1 MSKSRKRR
9 TKKSARQPSGRALPV
24 GFPVLFAVDDAE
36 LRGDALGALRLM
48 EEHWGDGKFW
58 APWRVRRLLQLAV
71 FRSDLPGWAT
81 SRWILAQALQHLDRH
96 QGPVSRTRR
105 RRALEVAVEL
115 RGGPQAFAGMD
126 ARDVQCRV
134 MDHDWVHRQL
144 YLYELGG
151 LTHFLDRAAP
161 ADLLA
166 GADRIREWAAS
177 PLGGYRLVRRGPAA
191 ITWEDLAT
199 GQEIATV
206 NIGSAALV
214 MPGECVLARAVPIED
229 GRILEGAPL
238 LVPEE
243 VATAVAHDPSG
254 WVDVLRAAPP
264 GTTDPELSACGD
276 LHGVLTD
283 MPVHIWQLA
292 VYEWAGLLDG
302 QTLPTEDQQIEAV
315 VQLARSVLD
324 DPDAPDFTSP
334 DAVDP
339 WGCLGAALVTPPFLG
354 SLGEGI
360 RPADRVVFARL
371 ADLLAEPAAG
381 VCRELG
387 LDLGDAA

>member
-9 TKKSARQPSGRALPV
+9 TKRSVPPSSGRDLPG
-24 GFPVLFAVDDAE
+24 GFAVLFAVDDAE
-36 LRGDALGALRLM
+36 LRGDALGALHLM
-48 EEHWGDGKFW
+48 GEHWGDGKFW
-58 APWRVRRLLQLAV
+58 APWRIRRLLQLAT

-96 QGPVSRTRR
+96 PGPVSRARR
-105 RRALEVAVEL
+105 RRALEVAIEL
-115 RGGPQAFAGMD
+115 RGGPRVLPGANP
-126 ARDVQCRV
+126 RDVQCRV

-166 GADRIREWAAS
+166 GADRIREWAAT
-177 PLGGYRLVRRGPAA
+177 PLGGFRLVRRGPAT

-199 GQEIATV
+199 GQEVATV
-206 NIGSAALV
+206 NIGGAALV
-214 MPGECVLARAVPIED
+214 MPGECVLARAVPIE
-229 GRILEGAPL
+229 GGTILEGAPL

-243 VATAVAHDPSG
+243 VATAVARDPSG

-264 GTTDPELSACGD
+264 GTTDPEVSACAD
-276 LHGVLTD
+276 IHGLLTD
-283 MPVHIWQLA
+283 MPPHMWQLA

-302 QTLPTEDQQIEAV
+302 PRVPTEEQQIEAV
-315 VQLARSVLD
+315 LQLARWVLD
-324 DPDAPDFTSP
+324 EPDAPEFTGP

-339 WGCLGAALVTPPFLG
+339 WGCLAAALVTPPLLG

-381 VCRELG
+381 VCRELA